1 MKKTVSFK
9 GAIAYVSILIGIN
22 IVVMLINDH
31 LKSDLFLFIG
41 NILPIS
47 FILPW
52 ILLYIEKKEK
62 FRLGRYLYFV
72 LMTLISSGILAYLFV
87 LRF

>member
-62 FRLGRYLYFV
+62 FRLSRYLYFV